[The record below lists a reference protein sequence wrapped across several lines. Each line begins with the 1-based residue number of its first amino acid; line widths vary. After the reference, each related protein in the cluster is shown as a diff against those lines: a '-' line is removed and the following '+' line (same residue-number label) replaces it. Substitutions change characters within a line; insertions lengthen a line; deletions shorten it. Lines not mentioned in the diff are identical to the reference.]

1 MLFSRPIARNVPHF
15 SDIRCLYRA
24 TYAKGDRHCPFGML
38 VAMNRHNV
46 VDFRAYF
53 DEQNQLR
60 GLSLCAASGGLVL
73 VSLIAVCDCAQNEKV
88 TSQIL
93 SSLECRY
100 QGMVFAIDSG
110 NVMSLSASGASESLV
125 PVLRGA
131 GYREVGLLARDGR
144 CENPIMGKGHAMS
157 KAAAK
162 SALRGMPASLTPSLV
177 RA

>member
-15 SDIRCLYRA
+15 SDIRYLYRA
-24 TYAKGDRHCPFGML
+24 ACAEGAHHCPFGML
-38 VAMNRHNV
+38 VAMNRHSV

-60 GLSLCAASGGLVL
+60 GLSLCTVSGGLVL
-73 VSLIAVCDCAQNEKV
+73 VSLIVVCDCAQNEKV

-100 QGMVFAIDSG
+100 QGMAFAVDSG
-110 NVMSLSASGASESLV
+110 GVMSLSASGVSESLV

-131 GYREVGLLARDGR
+131 GYREIGVLARDGR
-144 CENPIMGKGHAMS
+144 CENPVMGKGHPMS
-157 KAAAK
+157 TDAAK